1 MKENYHSEI
10 LYLYYNIFSLYD
22 SILLDVMVA
31 RNTGSMNEIMYHL
44 IIWTGAGLVVYLAY
58 NI

>member
-31 RNTGSMNEIMYHL
+31 RNTGRM
-44 IIWTGAGLVVYLAY
+44 TGFLVFATVFTLLVLLTGMPRL
-58 NI
+58 